1 MRTFIRRRATASL
14 AIVAIATAASVMTVV
29 AGGPDTVDW
38 RPGVD
43 VRTAN
48 AAALQDADFLNRN
61 VGITWQEAGSTGPR
75 VGIRSSVDSGSAFG
89 PTTFIS
95 RARQSALDVC
105 GGSGMEAAWARRD
118 AGGDWDIKHASL
130 GVDPLGGG
138 LLVNSVA
145 NGPELALDPDVAC
158 TGSRTF
164 VSWFEREAPGDYR
177 MNVAYSDPSGEDFG
191 PPDDLGL
198 DAEANFARNLA
209 VAGVN
214 DAAYAVFTRSDGD
227 LRFKRWSIG
236 SGPGFAVNPQ
246 AAVVIGGGTTD
257 EPVYDAVIAA
267 AGDTVA
273 VAWGRCNNLFT
284 RVSEDGGASWGPVRS
299 PFGGGCIE
307 DFFPS
312 PTSIHIRGVR
322 IALTYHAFGLFGPPS
337 FNLIRTTNAFMDST
351 DVTIAGAHDQHLVG
365 YVTTAGGAVKL
376 GDAFDT
382 GDRIRYRRQQ

>member
-1 MRTFIRRRATASL
+1 M
-14 AIVAIATAASVMTVV
+14 VVIATAASATTVA
-29 AGGPDTVDW
+29 AGRPAVDW
-38 RPGVD
+38 RPAVD
-43 VRTAN
+43 VRTADG
-48 AAALQDADFLNRN
+48 AALQDADFLKRN
-61 VGITWQEAGSTGPR
+61 VGITWQEPGSTGPR
-75 VGIRSSVDSGSAFG
+75 VGIRTSVDSGNGFG

-95 RARQSALDVC
+95 RSRQSALDVC

-138 LLVNSVA
+138 VLANSVA
-145 NGPELALDPDVAC
+145 NGPAFALDPDVAC

-177 MNVAYSDPSGEDFG
+177 MNIAYSDPSRENFG
-191 PPDDLGL
+191 PPNDLGL
-198 DAEANFARNLA
+198 DAEVNFARNLA

-236 SGPGFAVNPQ
+236 PGPGFAVNPH
-246 AAVVIGGGTTD
+246 AAVVIGGGTTG
-257 EPVYDAVIAA
+257 EPIYDAVIAA
-267 AGDTVA
+267 AGDRVA

-284 RVSEDGGASWGPVRS
+284 RVSDDGGASWGPVRS

-312 PTSIHIRGVR
+312 PTSINLRGNR
-322 IALTYHAFGLFGPPS
+322 IALTYHAFGLFGPPA
-337 FNLIRTTNAFMDST
+337 FHLIRTTDEFMGADP
-351 DVTIAGAHDQHLVG
+351 DDRIAGAHDQHLVG
-365 YVTTAGGAVKL
+365 YVTTAGGAIKL

>member
-1 MRTFIRRRATASL
+1 MRALIRRRATASL
-14 AIVAIATAASVMTVV
+14 AIVAIASAASATTAA
-29 AGGPDTVDW
+29 AGGSDSVDW
-38 RPGVD
+38 RPSVN
-43 VRTAN
+43 VRTADG
-48 AAALQDADFLNRN
+48 AALQDADFLNRN
-61 VGITWQEAGSTGPR
+61 VGITWQERGSNGTR
-75 VGIRSSVDSGSAFG
+75 VGIRTSVDSGNGFG

-118 AGGDWDIKHASL
+118 PGGDWDIKHASL

-145 NGPELALDPDVAC
+145 DGPALALDPDVAC

-177 MNVAYSDPSGEDFG
+177 MNIAYSDASGENFG

-198 DAEANFARNLA
+198 DAEVNFARNLA

-236 SGPGFAVNPQ
+236 PGPGFAVNPH
-246 AAVVIGGGTTD
+246 APVVIGGGTTD

-284 RVSEDGGASWGPVRS
+284 RVSDDGGVS
-299 PFGGGCIE
+299 
-307 DFFPS
+307 
-312 PTSIHIRGVR
+312 
-322 IALTYHAFGLFGPPS
+322 
-337 FNLIRTTNAFMDST
+337 
-351 DVTIAGAHDQHLVG
+351 
-365 YVTTAGGAVKL
+365 
-376 GDAFDT
+376 
-382 GDRIRYRRQQ
+382 